1 MQNCVQLPKLEIMSY
16 NGDKQKF
23 KEFWDQFEYTVH
35 MNTKLSNIKKFSYLK
50 GKLHGQAQSA
60 ISGLTLSNENYDVAV
75 DILKERFI
83 WGRTNRSKYTLC

>member
-1 MQNCVQLPKLEIMSY
+1 
-16 NGDKQKF
+16 
-23 KEFWDQFEYTVH
+23 

-83 WGRTNRSKYTLC
+83 WGRTNRSKYKCLTILYSCEQCTQTDPKTL